1 MHDIDCNDWDR
12 PLQQRF
18 DRSLRQKQLLLD
30 NRCTDIMA
38 INDVP
43 QCDDENDV
51 EDGVDV
57 QMNDGLTN
65 ELILQY

>member
-1 MHDIDCNDWDR
+1 
-12 PLQQRF
+12 
-18 DRSLRQKQLLLD
+18 
-30 NRCTDIMA
+30 MA
-38 INDVP
+38 TSDVP